1 MCDENKN
8 EQMHSHMKK
17 EYGDKMH
24 AMMHG
29 PKPDE
34 MHQKLIMKKI
44 FMKKIIEHL
53 SDEDKKKLLVKNMD
67 MKISMAQQNVE
78 LLKEK
83 QKLVATKMD
92 MKASMAEQK
101 IELLKMVRDMLKD

>member
-17 EYGDKMH
+17 EYVNKMH
-24 AMMHG
+24 GMWGH
-29 PKPDE
+29 KPDE

-44 FMKKIIEHL
+44 FMKKIMEHL
-53 SDEDKKKLLVKNMD
+53 SDEDKKKLLVKKMD
-67 MKISMAQQNVE
+67 MKISMAQQNIE

-101 IELLKMVRDMLKD
+101 IELLKMVRDMLKE

>member
-8 EQMHSHMKK
+8 PHMPPHMKK
-17 EYGDKMH
+17 EYVDKMH
-24 AMMHG
+24 GMMMGH
-29 PKPDE
+29 KPDE

-44 FMKKIIEHL
+44 MMKKIMEHL
-53 SDEDKKKLLVKNMD
+53 SDDDKKKLLVKKMD
-67 MKISMAQQNVE
+67 MKVSMAEQNVE
-78 LLKEK
+78 LLKER